1 MLFCRCDT
9 VAVAHAGLSLAAFG
23 VWAQV
28 FVEYTDVA
36 GSQKAKQS
44 LNGRKF
50 GGNSVVAIYYPED
63 RFARG
68 DYVGQ

>member
-1 MLFCRCDT
+1 MSML
-9 VAVAHAGLSLAAFG
+9 G
-23 VWAQV
+23 VWPQV

-63 RFARG
+63 RFASG